1 MATTE
6 QRPGFRLPWATDTQ
20 SESGSDAAGDGSEMP
35 VPVVP
40 AGASDVSPSDIG
52 SAPGELDDSTGTDPN
67 PRDDAWPA
75 SDASRGPVAQAE
87 PTERAVADS
96 RPTPR
101 PVNPLVAGL
110 VRAMRDAAEGA
121 RQEALAELTRQAKAR
136 SEQIQAES
144 ADENAEIRRASDHEV
159 AEIREWSKAEM
170 ARLREETEQRIA
182 ARRRGL
188 ELECEDLAARV
199 ERRLEHVQ
207 EAVGTFETRMEAF
220 FRTLMAEDDPARLA
234 GFAEQMP
241 EPPDLTDERDLA
253 GWTPSH
259 TLDPDHAAEAE
270 ALALADIDLAED
282 SLDLTASDTPV
293 TSPGAPGAAAAD
305 DQAEPTDATVTRLS
319 VVGLISVASIAGFK
333 RAVAK
338 AAGIEK
344 ISVASGPGGEFIFTV
359 LHAPT
364 VDLSEVVGR
373 LDGFSTAITSDEA
386 GVLSVTASLPDD
398 LG

>member
-6 QRPGFRLPWATDTQ
+6 QRPGFRLPWANDAQ
-20 SESGSDAAGDGSEMP
+20 SEAGSDTAGDGSETP
-35 VPVVP
+35 
-40 AGASDVSPSDIG
+40 SPDG
-52 SAPGELDDSTGTDPN
+52 PDDSTGTAPD
-67 PRDDAWPA
+67 PRDDMWPA
-75 SDASRGPVAQAE
+75 SDTPRSPGAQGDPTDQPV
-87 PTERAVADS
+87 THG

-121 RQEALAELTRQAKAR
+121 RQEALAELARQAKAR

-144 ADENAEIRRASDHEV
+144 ASENAEIRRAGDHEV

-188 ELECEDLAARV
+188 ELECDDLAARA
-199 ERRLEHVQ
+199 EHRLEHVR
-207 EAVGTFETRMEAF
+207 EVVGTFETRMEAF

-241 EPPDLTDERDLA
+241 EPPDLTDERELA

-270 ALALADIDLAED
+270 ALALADIDVAED
-282 SLDLTASDTPV
+282 SADSTLSDAPV
-293 TSPGAPGAAAAD
+293 GSLGAPGAAALDNQVETATPD
-305 DQAEPTDATVTRLS
+305 DQVDAADATVTRLS

-338 AAGIEK
+338 AAGVES
-344 ISVASGPGGEFIFTV
+344 ISVTSGPGGEFIFTV

-364 VDLSEVVGR
+364 VNLGEIVGG
-373 LDGFSTAITSDEA
+373 LDGFSTSITSDEA
-386 GVLSVTASLPDD
+386 GVLSVAASQSDD